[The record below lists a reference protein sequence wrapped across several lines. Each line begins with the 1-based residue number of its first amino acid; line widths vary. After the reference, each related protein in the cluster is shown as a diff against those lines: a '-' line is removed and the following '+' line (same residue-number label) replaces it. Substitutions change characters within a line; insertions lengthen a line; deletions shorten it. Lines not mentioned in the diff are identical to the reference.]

1 MDPTF
6 QVFVLPLQKPLYREI
21 QIGMINF
28 RKVVTS
34 NEGGEGK
41 MLELGHNISHIS
53 KVFKRE
59 TMSQ

>member
-1 MDPTF
+1 
-6 QVFVLPLQKPLYREI
+6 
-21 QIGMINF
+21 MINF

-53 KVFKRE
+53 KVLVLKRE
-59 TMSQ
+59 TVSQ